1 MPLTTEALPSAVS
14 FKLLLLLL
22 LLLLPVRLALPLLTL
37 TALVANAK
45 MRYPAGRWGSGR
57 YVAVGGRVQRG
68 TRVRRL

>member
-1 MPLTTEALPSAVS
+1 MPLATEALPSAVS

-22 LLLLPVRLALPLLTL
+22 LPVRLALLLLTL
-37 TALVANAK
+37 TALVTNAK